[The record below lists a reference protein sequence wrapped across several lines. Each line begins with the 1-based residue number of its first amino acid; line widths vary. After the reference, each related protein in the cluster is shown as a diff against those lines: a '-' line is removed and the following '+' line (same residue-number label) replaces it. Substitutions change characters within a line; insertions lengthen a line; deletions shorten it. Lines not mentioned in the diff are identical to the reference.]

1 MLVRF
6 LKQYSVYSEGEVADV
21 EENHAS
27 LLISHFIA
35 EPAGGQPQV
44 RQAVVNNPPETR
56 TANIEPRGG

>member
-6 LKQYSVYSEGEVADV
+6 LKQYSTHSEGDVVDV
-21 EENHAS
+21 EDNHGA

-35 EPAGGQPQV
+35 EPADGQPQV

-56 TANIEPRGG
+56 TANIEPQGG

>member
-21 EENHAS
+21 EDNHGAQ
-27 LLISHFIA
+27 LLDHGIA

-56 TANIEPRGG
+56 TANIEPQGG